1 MKEQAGDK
9 STVLCVCVQRGC
21 GGGRE
26 GVEIAMVEMSKY
38 LEKSLL
44 QLIPDRRRIKCVE
57 TARVETSKYLEKSLL
72 QLMPD
77 RRRIKC
83 EGPRTFIAVG
93 GSQVSD

>member
-44 QLIPDRRRIKCVE
+44 QL
-57 TARVETSKYLEKSLL
+57 
-72 QLMPD
+72 MPD